1 MNLLEI
7 QDDLNKLPPRLE
19 SIQYL
24 TAAAQGG
31 NPQVP
36 PYMALARISEMNK
49 QIQLAQ
55 NKPQPPAEPLNQ
67 SLPKQA
73 LQSMGIGA
81 LPQGQPVTTDS
92 GAQLQTGSGGQ
103 VMSGAAP
110 APQGMPPAAP
120 PQGMPPQAPPQQA
133 PQTVMAADGGLMG
146 LPVDSRMFEYGSGG
160 IVAFNGQDNDQVV
173 EGDQEGS
180 EDADY
185 DAAASMRELAPYIK
199 SALKQQAPSIS
210 GPSDIEKKLREG
222 KEYGID
228 EGPIGKS
235 YLEGLG
241 SLKEARAAERA
252 KKQADIEIR
261 KKLASRKALAD
272 FSEAS
277 RGQTGLG
284 GLNALTRSSIGATEK
299 FMEEEGALRDDEIKQ
314 NSLLNEA
321 QYKMQDLRTAK
332 LKGDVAGEYKAQADL
347 AKIAKDLKVSQN
359 QLMARLAGGN
369 LGLMGREATAEAT
382 VEAAKQRKRN
392 AGAGGKPPR
401 ETDLILNQRAQAK
414 LLRLKYPD
422 KPEEEIQAEA
432 FRIAKTMGGEPAIAA
447 RERKDINE
455 DWRKHQ
461 FTVPYLDTPKAE
473 RETYERNWR
482 KKWKQDNPDAEPT
495 AAPAAAPTAAKPKS
509 VVPPGAVPGKFVPGK
524 GTELYLNG
532 KLIGYGN

>member
-1 MNLLEI
+1 MMLL
-7 QDDLNKLPPRLE
+7 
-19 SIQYL
+19 
-24 TAAAQGG
+24 
-31 NPQVP
+31 
-36 PYMALARISEMNK
+36 
-49 QIQLAQ
+49 
-55 NKPQPPAEPLNQ
+55 
-67 SLPKQA
+67 QA
-73 LQSMGIGA
+73 C
-81 LPQGQPVTTDS
+81 
-92 GAQLQTGSGGQ
+92 
-103 VMSGAAP
+103 
-110 APQGMPPAAP
+110 
-120 PQGMPPQAPPQQA
+120 
-133 PQTVMAADGGLMG
+133 
-146 LPVDSRMFEYGSGG
+146 
-160 IVAFNGQDNDQVV
+160 
-173 EGDQEGS
+173 
-180 EDADY
+180 
-185 DAAASMRELAPYIK
+185 ELAPYIK

-392 AGAGGKPPR
+392 AGGGGGKPPKT
-401 ETDLILNQRAQAK
+401 TDQERGVNDIAADLQVQH
-414 LLRLKYPD
+414 
-422 KPEEEIQAEA
+422 PEWPQTKVRAEA
-432 FRIAKTMGGEPAIAA
+432 TKIYKQMTGAPAVAA

-473 RETYERNWR
+473 REAYERNWR
-482 KKWKQDNPDAEPT
+482 RKWKQDNPDAEPT
-495 AAPAAAPTAAKPKS
+495 AAPAPAAAPAAPAAGNTRS
-509 VVPPGAVPGKFVPGK
+509 VLPSGTTTGKFVPGK
-524 GTELYLNG
+524 GTEVLRNG
-532 KLIGYGN
+532 VVIGHAN